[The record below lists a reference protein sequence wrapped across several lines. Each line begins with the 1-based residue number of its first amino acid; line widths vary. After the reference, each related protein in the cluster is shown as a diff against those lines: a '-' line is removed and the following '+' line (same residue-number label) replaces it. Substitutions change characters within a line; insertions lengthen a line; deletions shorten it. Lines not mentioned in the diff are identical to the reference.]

1 MGIYDNITDEL
12 FCPFC
17 GSKNKDFQ
25 TKDTGQGMNNWTIKE
40 IETYFERKD
49 IIKIYNI
56 CGKCDKFISINIR
69 GTSKD
74 ELQKLIVKK
83 LKKIKDNGK

>member
-1 MGIYDNITDEL
+1 MGAYDHITDEL

-17 GSKNKDFQ
+17 GSKNNDFQ
-25 TKDTGQGMNNWTIKE
+25 TKDTGQGMNSWTIKE

-49 IIKIYNI
+49 IINIYDI
-56 CGKCDKFISINIR
+56 CNKCKKTISINIR

-74 ELQKLIVKK
+74 ELQKLIIQK
-83 LKKIKDNGK
+83 LKKIKNGK